1 MKGINQPI
9 QIGLVLIL
17 VVSLLAGLWVF
28 YGRAVDEGSADSVA
42 LVVDLNEISVLA
54 RAAGQDPAS
63 MLASIKETGVTAVA
77 VPEKTPAALHAEGRL
92 SLFSGE
98 ELLVLLRL
106 TDRLGWPADLDPAR
120 IKPEYT
126 YLHVTEDELIKQ
138 VRDALVR
145 RVEEVQEYQ
154 LGGGTLFVV
163 AAAKEDV
170 AALGL
175 GIWPVDVAMVNGL
188 GLAVIPRLQN
198 LPDVSAQ
205 EVSQAFSGFQ
215 AGTVVFAGSEVLGYP
230 HLIGHT
236 AKVMRA
242 QGLHLGLIENWSQ
255 TGFLDQAGGRQ
266 LYDELGEE
274 VVRVYSIE
282 ESKQK
287 ARAPDDV
294 VDIWARAVRER
305 KIRLLYLHPFFHT
318 ADPVADTLNSFR
330 ELSER
335 LAAEGFVAGN
345 PAPLPVGES
354 HRGADLLL
362 AWGVAAAGLLLL
374 QLLCPLAPGPRL
386 IFSGLA
392 FLAVTGLLFQGPLGR
407 QLLALG
413 AAIVFPALA
422 VLSQVQ
428 TWPIKAIW
436 GGFTAHAA
444 RGVVA
449 LISAS
454 AISLL
459 GGLLVAGILTQP
471 DYLNGWQV
479 FRGVKISLLLPPLL
493 VLVAVL
499 TAPLGPGEAPSLR
512 AAWTRLRGYLMRPLA
527 LGEVF
532 VFMLILLAAFLY
544 VARSGTILPV
554 AGFELEARSFL
565 ESVFGVRPRT
575 KEFLIGHP
583 ALFLAAVAASLRRVD
598 LASLL
603 AVAGAIGQ
611 VSIVNSFEHLF
622 TPVVLSLLRGAN
634 GLTLGLVVGLAV
646 TAVLWPFIRT
656 ARPAPWEKES

>member
-1 MKGINQPI
+1 M
-9 QIGLVLIL
+9 
-17 VVSLLAGLWVF
+17 
-28 YGRAVDEGSADSVA
+28 
-42 LVVDLNEISVLA
+42 ISGA
-54 RAAGQDPAS
+54 R
-63 MLASIKETGVTAVA
+63 ERC
-77 VPEKTPAALHAEGRL
+77 E
-92 SLFSGE
+92 
-98 ELLVLLRL
+98 
-106 TDRLGWPADLDPAR
+106 
-120 IKPEYT
+120 
-126 YLHVTEDELIKQ
+126 
-138 VRDALVR
+138 
-145 RVEEVQEYQ
+145 
-154 LGGGTLFVV
+154 
-163 AAAKEDV
+163 
-170 AALGL
+170 
-175 GIWPVDVAMVNGL
+175 
-188 GLAVIPRLQN
+188 
-198 LPDVSAQ
+198 
-205 EVSQAFSGFQ
+205 
-215 AGTVVFAGSEVLGYP
+215 
-230 HLIGHT
+230 
-236 AKVMRA
+236 
-242 QGLHLGLIENWSQ
+242 
-255 TGFLDQAGGRQ
+255 
-266 LYDELGEE
+266 
-274 VVRVYSIE
+274 
-282 ESKQK
+282 
-287 ARAPDDV
+287 
-294 VDIWARAVRER
+294 ER

-330 ELSER
+330 ELSRR
-335 LAAEGFVAGN
+335 LAAEGFVAVIL
-345 PAPLPVGES
+345 LPCRWES

-459 GGLLVAGILTQP
+459 GTARGQDLDATRLP
-471 DYLNGWQV
+471 ECRQV

-532 VFMLILLAAFLY
+532 VLMLILLAAFLY

-583 ALFLAAVAASLRRVD
+583 ALFLAAVAAGLRRVD

-603 AVAGAIGQ
+603 AVA
-611 VSIVNSFEHLF
+611 V
-622 TPVVLSLLRGAN
+622 P
-634 GLTLGLVVGLAV
+634 LA
-646 TAVLWPFIRT
+646 RY
-656 ARPAPWEKES
+656 RS